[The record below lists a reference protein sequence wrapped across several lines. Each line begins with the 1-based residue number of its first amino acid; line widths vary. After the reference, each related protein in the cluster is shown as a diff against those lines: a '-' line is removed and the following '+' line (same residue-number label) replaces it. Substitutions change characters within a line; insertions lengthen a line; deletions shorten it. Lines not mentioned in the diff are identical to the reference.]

1 MMIDPSMSN
10 DQIDDLLESR
20 LKLYTGLWFA
30 TLTNANSNLQFTAI
44 LIEIFKTKILLDF
57 TVCLNKH

>member
-1 MMIDPSMSN
+1 MTIDPSMSN
-10 DQIDDLLESR
+10 DQIYDFLESR

-30 TLTNANSNLQFTAI
+30 TLTNAHSNLQFTAV
-44 LIEIFKTKILLDF
+44 LIEIFKLKILLDF